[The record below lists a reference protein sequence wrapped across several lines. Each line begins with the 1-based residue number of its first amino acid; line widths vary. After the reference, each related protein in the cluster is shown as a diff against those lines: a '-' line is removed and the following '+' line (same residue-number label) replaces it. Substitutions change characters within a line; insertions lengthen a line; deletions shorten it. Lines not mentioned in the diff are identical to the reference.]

1 MNPSR
6 RGLLIV
12 YTGSGKGKTT
22 AALGLALRAAGH
34 ALHVEIVQF
43 IKNCRSGEHEALA
56 RLGDLVGIRTV
67 GTGFVVGR
75 PSAEA
80 LAAASEGL
88 AQARRLLGGGRTDM
102 LVLDEL
108 LSALTVGLVTEADV
122 MALIDARP
130 SHVHLVLTGRDAP
143 ASVLQR
149 ADLATEMR
157 CLKHPFDDGLA
168 AQPGIEF

>member
-1 MNPSR
+1 MHASR

-34 ALHVEIVQF
+34 ALRVAVLQF
-43 IKNCRSGEHEALA
+43 VKARRSGEHEALA
-56 RLGDLVGIRTV
+56 RLGDLVSIRTV

-75 PSAEA
+75 PSPEA
-80 LAAASEGL
+80 QAAASEGL
-88 AQARRLLGGGRTDM
+88 ALARQLLADGRTDM

-108 LSALTVGLVTEADV
+108 LSALGAGLIAEADV

-143 ASVLQR
+143 AAILQR